1 MKPHKPLQLLS
12 VGALLACLVANPAL
26 GQHVPPASDSQ
37 VAQHPA
43 DASDASNLE
52 SAKATKAANRALGR
66 KVRQALA
73 KAQGLDVSSVVVR
86 ARGGAVTLSG
96 SVPDS
101 TQIDKASEAA
111 KGVAGVKSVENKL
124 TIQQQ

>member
-1 MKPHKPLQLLS
+1 MYHRVCIATFL
-12 VGALLACLVANPAL
+12 VCLGINPAFS
-26 GQHVPPASDSQ
+26 QHVPEASGSE

-43 DASDASNLE
+43 DASDSSNVASG
-52 SAKATKAANRALGR
+52 KATNAANRALGR

-73 KAQGLDVSSVVVR
+73 KSQGVNVSNVVVR
-86 ARGGAVTLSG
+86 ARGGAVTLTG

-101 TQIDKASEAA
+101 TQIDKANEAA

-124 TIQQQ
+124 TIMQQ